1 MKSRINNETT
11 IKSKIIK
18 DWYPIIFILIFD
30 FLAILILV
38 YISKFE
44 QIPTTLLSSIAVAFS
59 AYAYKFS
66 KEKFRLDLLDRRWEI
81 YEQVLKF
88 CSVAVTHGG
97 LPKRSEDESINQSVI
112 SGLEAAHES
121 FRGIGIHK
129 TKSLFGPEV
138 HEKFEQLNKMYA
150 WFVTRPRTED
160 WVEREHQYLGDILKI
175 IEELPVIFRPY
186 IYFGDYKD

>member
-1 MKSRINNETT
+1 MIERNQVHM
-11 IKSKIIK
+11 KSKITK
-18 DWYPIIFILIFD
+18 SWLPVIFILIFNFVTIRLLLYKD
-30 FLAILILV
+30 K
-38 YISKFE
+38 SE
-44 QIPTTLLSSIAVAFS
+44 QIPTILLSSIAVVFS

-88 CSVAVTHGG
+88 CSVVVTHGG
-97 LPKRSEDESINQSVI
+97 LPKRSEDEGINKSVI

-150 WFVTRPRTED
+150 WFVARPRTAD
-160 WVEREHQYLGDILKI
+160 WVEKEHQYLGDILKT
-175 IEELPVIFRPY
+175 IEELPIIFKPY